1 MNVEIDGKDFDLAD
15 PGMKTEAIRK
25 WLRSKADTKTFS
37 LSELEDL
44 ERDPGE
50 TPYHP
55 IPAIP

>member
-15 PGMKTEAIRK
+15 PGMKADAIRK

-37 LSELEDL
+37 LSDFEDL
-44 ERDPGE
+44 ERKPRE

-55 IPAIP
+55 LPAIP